1 MVQIFERNIG
11 WLNSRAGL
19 SAASSTVRIVII
31 NGLGTGAVGG
41 SSNPSLSPSTAT
53 AAVPSSFDSASVL
66 LSLGRGDYLP
76 TQSQASYRSASS
88 GPSARRPSSC
98 FDVDNKEANVRAN
111 IDVADGHADIREWVM
126 ARAVLGKLLGWC
138 VPTVRVA
145 LLACL

>member
-1 MVQIFERNIG
+1 M
-11 WLNSRAGL
+11 

-111 IDVADGHADIREWVM
+111 IDVADGHADIRE
-126 ARAVLGKLLGWC
+126 
-138 VPTVRVA
+138 
-145 LLACL
+145 